1 MILVGPPIL
10 CALILSAQSPPATVP
25 PPTTIPTQVIL
36 TPTPVP
42 PDTVHD
48 VPPSPTVIPTQ
59 VPANPTP
66 QTSTSEWL
74 FLLAVGLAILAGYF
88 WGKSRRARR

>member
-1 MILVGPPIL
+1 MILAGPPIL
-10 CALILSAQSPPATVP
+10 CVLILSAQSPPATLP
-25 PPTTIPTQVIL
+25 PPTTIPMQV
-36 TPTPVP
+36 TPTPTPIP

-48 VPPSPTVIPTQ
+48 VPPSPTVVPTQ